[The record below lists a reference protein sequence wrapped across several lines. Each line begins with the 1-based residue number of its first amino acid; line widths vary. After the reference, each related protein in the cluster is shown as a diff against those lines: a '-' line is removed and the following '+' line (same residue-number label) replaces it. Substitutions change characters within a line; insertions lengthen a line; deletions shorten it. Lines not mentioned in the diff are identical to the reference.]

1 MRNHINLRRRHLILG
16 ALSSSILIATGCTTT
31 PKKEPPTPKPISVDV
46 SNVKDVPSL
55 IAAIKKAGKNVI
67 PRDLADEV
75 FYKEFAEKFIANAR
89 AAIDR
94 GFKIPDWIVEKL
106 PGQRKVGLVG
116 WGLVAFTFGGAMFV
130 LPIEI
135 IFIAVLGSIFVM
147 SSALSTALE
156 DENKK
161 YKPRI

>member
-1 MRNHINLRRRHLILG
+1 MRNHIDVHRRHLVLG
-16 ALSSSILIATGCTTT
+16 ALSSTLLITTGCATSS
-31 PKKEPPTPKPISVDV
+31 KKEPPPPKPITVDV
-46 SNVKDVPSL
+46 SNVKDVPGL

-67 PRDLADEV
+67 PKDLPDEI

-89 AAIDR
+89 TAIDR
-94 GFKIPDWIVEKL
+94 GFKIPDWIVDKL

-130 LPIEI
+130 LPLEI

-147 SSALSTALE
+147 STALSTALE